1 MEASAAVAVGIVD
14 DMIDEAVVEGTL
26 ADRADNAEVDVE
38 LAEEAVKEG
47 AKLAFELAV
56 LVNIEDKE
64 IAVSEV
70 GRVVGKSPM
79 VAELL
84 TAPTVSRTV
93 NDAFLARRLPFASS
107 ILKVQFAD
115 LLGSRNCKP
124 SIGWLF

>member
-38 LAEEAVKEG
+38 LAEEAVKEA
-47 AKLAFELAV
+47 AKSAFELAV

-64 IAVSEV
+64 IAVSET
-70 GRVVGKSPM
+70 GSVVGKSPM

-93 NDAFLARRLPFASS
+93 NDAFLPRRLPFASS

-124 SIGWLF
+124 STGWLF

>member
-1 MEASAAVAVGIVD
+1 MEASAAVAVWIVD

-26 ADRADNAEVDVE
+26 ADRADNAEVGVE
-38 LAEEAVKEG
+38 LAEEAVKEA

-56 LVNIEDKE
+56 LVNVEDKE
-64 IAVSEV
+64 IAVSEM

-93 NDAFLARRLPFASS
+93 NDVLARRLPFVTS

-124 SIGWLF
+124 PIVWPF